1 MNHIKPAEFQLP
13 QDLAPDERTVA
24 GTAIL
29 PLTADAIALY
39 IKTKSYHWHMCGP
52 HFKEY
57 HELLDDQAGQIFEMI
72 DVLAERSR
80 KLGQTTIRS
89 IGHVAALTNVQDDR
103 DGTSDPLAM
112 LRQLA
117 EDNAAFTKRMRE
129 AHGCLEEAEDIA
141 TASVLENFID
151 EAERRTWFLVATL
164 TRDATTAGRRGLI
177 GRGTGRREGLE

>member
-1 MNHIKPAEFQLP
+1 MNNLKPPEFQLSS
-13 QDLAPDERTVA
+13 DLALDERTEA
-24 GTAIL
+24 GAAIL

-39 IKTKSYHWHMCGP
+39 IKTKSFHWHMCGP

-57 HELLDDQAGQIFEMI
+57 HELLDDQAGQIFVMI

-89 IGHVAALTNVQDDR
+89 IGHVAALTSVRDDR
-103 DGTSDPLAM
+103 GGSSEPLAM

-117 EDNAAFTKRMRE
+117 EDNAAFTKRLRE
-129 AHGCLEEAEDIA
+129 AHGCVEEAEDIA

-151 EAERRTWFLVATL
+151 EAERRTWFLVETI
-164 TRDATTAGRRGLI
+164 RG
-177 GRGTGRREGLE
+177 